1 MATQLPH
8 HTNGQ
13 LRVEMWSDF
22 ICPWCGIGERRF
34 KQALND
40 FPHRDNVRLSLRSYR
55 LMPGSAAKPVER
67 ILRDK
72 YELLPD
78 EIAAGLKKL
87 EAEAATAG
95 LTYNMAGSWGGD
107 TMDGHRLVKLAKQS
121 GREFALYHRLFMA
134 AMSERQPLHDHAVL
148 RNLALETGLDAQDVD
163 AVLGGGRYRDE
174 VEADEA
180 AMKRHGGR
188 GVPFFIINDRHD
200 YSGALAPDIF
210 LNALHK
216 AWEETE
222 STAAASVEGVPLCGP
237 DGCILPSA

>member
-1 MATQLPH
+1 MTTQLPPPAH
-8 HTNGQ
+8 DQ

-40 FPHRDNVRLSLRSYR
+40 FPHHDNVRITLRSYR
-55 LMPGSAAKPVER
+55 LMPGSAAKPVEE

-78 EIAAGLKKL
+78 EITAGLSKL
-87 EAEAATAG
+87 EAEAATVG

-107 TMDGHRLVKLAKQS
+107 TLDGHRLVKLAEQS
-121 GREFALYHRLFMA
+121 GKEFALFHRLFMA
-134 AMSERQPLHDHAVL
+134 AMSERLPLHDHAVL
-148 RNLALETGLDAQDVD
+148 RNLAVETGLDAEEVD
-163 AVLGGGRYRDE
+163 AVLGGNRYHDE

-188 GVPFFIINDRHD
+188 GVPFFVINDRHD

-210 LNALHK
+210 LNALRK
-216 AWEETE
+216 AWEDAK
-222 STAAASVEGVPLCGP
+222 SADAGGAGVPLCGP